1 MRANQTNVQVLQTA
15 GQHPQGIGG
24 CDTCMGRA
32 AAGMLGSE
40 FAAEQEPGDMRVL
53 TPLTLADGLPIL
65 GAAAADERLP
75 QPGRL
80 RAN

>member
-53 TPLTLADGLPIL
+53 TP
-65 GAAAADERLP
+65 
-75 QPGRL
+75 
-80 RAN
+80 